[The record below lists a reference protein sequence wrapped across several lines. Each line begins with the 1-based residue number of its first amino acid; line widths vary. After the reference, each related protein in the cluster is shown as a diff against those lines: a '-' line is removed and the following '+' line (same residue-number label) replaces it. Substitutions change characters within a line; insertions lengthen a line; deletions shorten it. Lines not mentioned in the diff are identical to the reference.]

1 MLLAKPTGTVNRF
14 LLPYNNAG
22 MKMNAHLETARAKR
36 SLLQIGKSGALID
49 GSQSELNKLRTAF
62 EKHYWVLLPNFLD
75 RPLLDLIKKKLNE
88 TEYCVVDRET
98 GIELRPIDCTAYLAV
113 ELLLN
118 SPKLFRA
125 IEQITG
131 CARIACFSG
140 RIYQRPASST
150 YFNRW
155 HTDITDEGRMIA
167 LSINLNVEPYEG
179 GALQIRSAKTHK
191 ILSEIYNRCYG
202 DAIIFP
208 VDEKFEHRVGEV
220 ESGAAKTALA
230 GWFRSKPDPN
240 SLFGRG
246 QGGPQT
252 TSSTMT

>member
-1 MLLAKPTGTVNRF
+1 MA
-14 LLPYNNAG
+14 AQ
-22 MKMNAHLETARAKR
+22 MAETAAVTAA
-36 SLLQIGKSGALID
+36 SVIQITKTGANIPSAVD
-49 GSQSELNKLRTAF
+49 EFAALRKTF
-62 EKHYWVLLPNFLD
+62 VEQHWLVLPNFLD
-75 RPLLDLIKKKLNE
+75 ARLLELIAKKLE
-88 TEYCVVDRET
+88 GAEYRVVDRET
-98 GIELRPIDCTAYLAV
+98 GVELRPIDCTAYLAT

-118 SPKLFRA
+118 SPSLFRA

-140 RIYQRPASST
+140 RIYRRPASST

-167 LSINLNVEPYEG
+167 LSINLNPERYKG
-179 GALQIRSAKTHK
+179 GALQIRSAKTHE
-191 ILSEIYNRCYG
+191 ILCEVYNHNYG

-208 VDEKFEHRVGEV
+208 VDEEFEHRVCEV

-246 QGGPQT
+246 R
-252 TSSTMT
+252 

>member
-1 MLLAKPTGTVNRF
+1 MRNAFVQQHWL
-14 LLPYNNAG
+14 LLP
-22 MKMNAHLETARAKR
+22 
-36 SLLQIGKSGALID
+36 S
-49 GSQSELNKLRTAF
+49 
-62 EKHYWVLLPNFLD
+62 FLD
-75 RPLLDLIKKKLNE
+75 TPLLDLIQKILCE
-88 TEYCVVDRET
+88 SEYRVVDRET
-98 GIELRPIDCTAYLAV
+98 GVELRPIDCTPYLAV

-131 CARIACFSG
+131 CEHVASFSG
-140 RIYQRPASST
+140 RIYRRPASST

-167 LSINLNVEPYEG
+167 LSINLNAEPYEG
-179 GALQIRSAKTHK
+179 GALQIRSAATQEV
-191 ILSEIYNRCYG
+191 LCEVYNRNYG

-208 VDEKFEHRVGEV
+208 VDEKFEHRVCEV

-246 QGGPQT
+246 PT
-252 TSSTMT
+252 AASS

>member
-1 MLLAKPTGTVNRF
+1 MTETAAATAASVIQITKTGANIPSVADEFAALRKMF
-14 LLPYNNAG
+14 VEQHWLLLP
-22 MKMNAHLETARAKR
+22 K
-36 SLLQIGKSGALID
+36 
-49 GSQSELNKLRTAF
+49 
-62 EKHYWVLLPNFLD
+62 FLD
-75 RPLLDLIKKKLNE
+75 ARLLELIEKKLE
-88 TEYCVVDRET
+88 GAEYRVVDRET
-98 GIELRPIDCTAYLAV
+98 GVELRPIDCTAYLAT

-118 SPKLFRA
+118 SPRVFRA

-155 HTDITDEGRMIA
+155 HTDITDEGRMIS
-167 LSINLNVEPYEG
+167 LSINLNAEPYEG
-179 GALQIRSAKTHK
+179 GALQIRSAKTHE
-191 ILSEIYNRCYG
+191 ILCEVYNRNYG
-202 DAIIFP
+202 DAVIFP
-208 VDEKFEHRVGEV
+208 VDEKFEHRVCEV

-246 QGGPQT
+246 R
-252 TSSTMT
+252 

>member
-1 MLLAKPTGTVNRF
+1 MA
-14 LLPYNNAG
+14 AQ
-22 MKMNAHLETARAKR
+22 MAETAA
-36 SLLQIGKSGALID
+36 SVIQITKTGANIPSAVD
-49 GSQSELNKLRTAF
+49 EFAALRKTF
-62 EKHYWVLLPNFLD
+62 VEQHWLVLPNFLD
-75 RPLLDLIKKKLNE
+75 ARLLELIAKKLE
-88 TEYCVVDRET
+88 GAEYRVVNRET
-98 GIELRPIDCTAYLAV
+98 GVELRPSDCTLYLAT

-118 SPKLFRA
+118 SPSLFRA

-140 RIYQRPASST
+140 RIYRRPASST

-167 LSINLNVEPYEG
+167 LSINLNPERYKG
-179 GALQIRSAKTHK
+179 GALQIRSAKTHE
-191 ILSEIYNRCYG
+191 ILCEVYNHNYG

-208 VDEKFEHRVGEV
+208 VDEEFEHRVCEV

-246 QGGPQT
+246 R
-252 TSSTMT
+252 

>member
-1 MLLAKPTGTVNRF
+1 MTETAAATAASVIQITKTGANIPSVADEFAALRKMF
-14 LLPYNNAG
+14 VEQHWLLLP
-22 MKMNAHLETARAKR
+22 K
-36 SLLQIGKSGALID
+36 
-49 GSQSELNKLRTAF
+49 
-62 EKHYWVLLPNFLD
+62 FLD
-75 RPLLDLIKKKLNE
+75 ARLLELIEKKLE
-88 TEYCVVDRET
+88 GAEYRVVDRET
-98 GIELRPIDCTAYLAV
+98 GVELRPIDCTAYLAT

-118 SPKLFRA
+118 SPRVFRA

-167 LSINLNVEPYEG
+167 LSINLNAEPYEG
-179 GALQIRSAKTHK
+179 GALQIRSAKTHE
-191 ILSEIYNRCYG
+191 ILCEVYNRNYG
-202 DAIIFP
+202 DAVIFP
-208 VDEKFEHRVGEV
+208 VDEKFEHRVCEV

-246 QGGPQT
+246 R
-252 TSSTMT
+252 

>member
-1 MLLAKPTGTVNRF
+1 LGQHQKGAQMTETAAATAASVIQITKTGASIPSVADEFAALRTMFVEQHWL
-14 LLPYNNAG
+14 LLP
-22 MKMNAHLETARAKR
+22 K
-36 SLLQIGKSGALID
+36 
-49 GSQSELNKLRTAF
+49 
-62 EKHYWVLLPNFLD
+62 FLD
-75 RPLLDLIKKKLNE
+75 ARLLELIEKKLE
-88 TEYCVVDRET
+88 GAEYRVVDRET
-98 GIELRPIDCTAYLAV
+98 GVELRPIDCTAYLAT

-118 SPKLFRA
+118 SPRVFRA

-140 RIYQRPASST
+140 RIYQRPTSST

-167 LSINLNVEPYEG
+167 LSINLNAEPYEG
-179 GALQIRSAKTHK
+179 GALQIRSAKTHE
-191 ILSEIYNRCYG
+191 ILCEVYNRNYG
-202 DAIIFP
+202 DAVIFP
-208 VDEKFEHRVGEV
+208 VDERFEHRVCDV

-246 QGGPQT
+246 R
-252 TSSTMT
+252 

>member
-1 MLLAKPTGTVNRF
+1 MAALNEPSAIPTAPPGIQITKAGAIIRSSPQQLAALRNAFIAQHRLMLP
-14 LLPYNNAG
+14 
-22 MKMNAHLETARAKR
+22 
-36 SLLQIGKSGALID
+36 S
-49 GSQSELNKLRTAF
+49 
-62 EKHYWVLLPNFLD
+62 FLD
-75 RPLLDLIKKKLNE
+75 NPLLDLIQKKLRD
-88 TEYCVVDRET
+88 TEFCVVDRET
-98 GIELRPIDCTAYLAV
+98 GVELRPIDCTAYLAT

-140 RIYQRPASST
+140 RIYRRPASSS

-155 HTDITDEGRMIA
+155 HTDIAGEGRMVA
-167 LSINLNVEPYEG
+167 LSVNLNAEAYEG
-179 GALQIRSAKTHK
+179 GALQIRSAKTHE
-191 ILSEIYNRCYG
+191 ILCEVYNRRCG

-208 VDEKFEHRVGEV
+208 VDEKFEHRVCEV

-230 GWFRSKPDPN
+230 GWFTSKPDPN

-246 QGGPQT
+246 R
-252 TSSTMT
+252 

>member
-1 MLLAKPTGTVNRF
+1 LGQHQKGAQMT
-14 LLPYNNAG
+14 
-22 MKMNAHLETARAKR
+22 ETAAATAASVIR
-36 SLLQIGKSGALID
+36 ITKSGANILSVAD
-49 GSQSELNKLRTAF
+49 EFAALRKMLV
-62 EKHYWVLLPNFLD
+62 EQHWLLLPKFLD
-75 RPLLDLIKKKLNE
+75 ARLLELIEKKLE
-88 TEYCVVDRET
+88 GAEYRVVDRET
-98 GIELRPIDCTAYLAV
+98 GVELRPIDCTAYLAT

-118 SPKLFRA
+118 SPRVFRA

-167 LSINLNVEPYEG
+167 LSINLNAEPYEG
-179 GALQIRSAKTHK
+179 GALQIRSAKTHE
-191 ILSEIYNRCYG
+191 ILCEVYNRNYG

-208 VDEKFEHRVGEV
+208 VDEKFEHRVCEV
-220 ESGAAKTALA
+220 ESGAAKMALA

-246 QGGPQT
+246 R
-252 TSSTMT
+252 

>member
-1 MLLAKPTGTVNRF
+1 MAALMAQTTTTASLIQITKTGAKVSSADDF
-14 LLPYNNAG
+14 A
-22 MKMNAHLETARAKR
+22 A
-36 SLLQIGKSGALID
+36 LQKEFVEQHWL
-49 GSQSELNKLRTAF
+49 Q
-62 EKHYWVLLPNFLD
+62 LPNFLD
-75 RPLLDLIKKKLNE
+75 TGLLKLIEKKLHE
-88 TEYCVVDRET
+88 TEYCVVDRVT
-98 GIELRPIDCTAYLAV
+98 GVELRPIDCTAYLAT

-131 CARIACFSG
+131 CERIACFSG

-167 LSINLNVEPYEG
+167 LSVNLNAEPYEG

-191 ILSEIYNRCYG
+191 ILSEVYNRGYG

-208 VDEKFEHRVGEV
+208 VDGKFEHRVGEV

-246 QGGPQT
+246 QSGV
-252 TSSTMT
+252 SS

>member
-1 MLLAKPTGTVNRF
+1 MA
-14 LLPYNNAG
+14 AQ
-22 MKMNAHLETARAKR
+22 MAETAA
-36 SLLQIGKSGALID
+36 SVIQITKTGANIPSAVD
-49 GSQSELNKLRTAF
+49 EFAALRKTF
-62 EKHYWVLLPNFLD
+62 VEQHWLVLPNFLD
-75 RPLLDLIKKKLNE
+75 ARLLELIAKKLE
-88 TEYCVVDRET
+88 GAEYRVVNRET
-98 GIELRPIDCTAYLAV
+98 GVELRPSDCTLYLAT

-118 SPKLFRA
+118 SPSLFRA
-125 IEQITG
+125 IEQITD

-140 RIYQRPASST
+140 RIYRRPASST

-167 LSINLNVEPYEG
+167 LSINLNPERYKG
-179 GALQIRSAKTHK
+179 GALQIRSAKTHE
-191 ILSEIYNRCYG
+191 ILCEVYNHNYG

-208 VDEKFEHRVGEV
+208 VDEEFEHRVCEV

-246 QGGPQT
+246 R
-252 TSSTMT
+252 

>member
-1 MLLAKPTGTVNRF
+1 MAALNEQSVAAPAAAPFMQITRAGAIVHLAKDE
-14 LLPYNNAG
+14 LPSIRTTFAQQ
-22 MKMNAHLETARAKR
+22 HW
-36 SLLQIGKSGALID
+36 
-49 GSQSELNKLRTAF
+49 LR
-62 EKHYWVLLPNFLD
+62 LPNFLD
-75 RPLLDLIKKKLNE
+75 TRLLELIEKKLHE

-98 GIELRPIDCTAYLAV
+98 GVELRPRDCTAYLAT

-131 CARIACFSG
+131 CVRIACFSG
-140 RIYQRPASST
+140 RIYRRPPSPT

-155 HTDITDEGRMIA
+155 HTDITGEGRLIA
-167 LSINLNVEPYEG
+167 LSINLNPEPYEG

-191 ILSEIYNRCYG
+191 ILSEVYNRCYG

-208 VDEKFEHRVGEV
+208 VDEKFEHRVGAV

-230 GWFRSKPDPN
+230 GWFRSQPDPN

-246 QGGPQT
+246 QSGHQT
-252 TSSTMT
+252 TLSTMT

>member
-1 MLLAKPTGTVNRF
+1 MAAQV
-14 LLPYNNAG
+14 A
-22 MKMNAHLETARAKR
+22 ETAAATAA
-36 SLLQIGKSGALID
+36 SVIQITKTGANIPSD
-49 GSQSELNKLRTAF
+49 TDEFAALRKTF
-62 EKHYWVLLPNFLD
+62 VEQHWLLLPNFLD
-75 RPLLDLIKKKLNE
+75 ARLLELIEKKLE
-88 TEYCVVDRET
+88 GAEYRVVDRET
-98 GIELRPIDCTAYLAV
+98 GVELRPIDCTAYLAT

-118 SPKLFRA
+118 SPSLFRA

-131 CARIACFSG
+131 CAHIACCSG
-140 RIYQRPASST
+140 RIYRRPASST

-167 LSINLNVEPYEG
+167 LSINLNAKPYEG

-191 ILSEIYNRCYG
+191 ILCEVSNRNYG

-208 VDEKFEHRVGEV
+208 VDEEFEHRVCEV
-220 ESGAAKTALA
+220 ESGATKTALA

-246 QGGPQT
+246 R
-252 TSSTMT
+252 